1 MSIHRFVA
9 ELPLITL
16 TLWLQS
22 AGVAA
27 LITWVR
33 RVLPGD
39 VRKVG
44 AFRSTALVVRFAMA
58 VVVLHGVEILLWAGF
73 YRWRCLPSWDSA
85 IYFSASSY
93 STLGCSDV
101 SLPTG
106 WRTLGP
112 LESVI
117 GVLMCGISVS
127 LLFAIFTRLIN
138 REERSSPKQGAGI
151 THRSLVPRNFSCR
164 QTTDQRFLNRV
175 MQRLLWQSITSIQNS
190 TLRRTERTTARF
202 SGSSLAQWHG

>member
-1 MSIHRFVA
+1 MSFHRVVA

-16 TLWLQS
+16 TLWIQA

-27 LITWVR
+27 LVAWVR
-33 RVLPGD
+33 RALGGD
-39 VRKVG
+39 MRKMDT
-44 AFRSTALVVRFAMA
+44 FRFAALVVRLAMA
-58 VVVLHGVEILLWAGF
+58 VVVLHGLEILLWATF

-93 STLGCSDV
+93 STLGCNDV
-101 SLPTG
+101 SLPSQ

-127 LLFAIFTRLIN
+127 LLFAIVTRLVN
-138 REERSSPKQGAGI
+138 REERSSPKEQGAGA
-151 THRSLVPRNFSCR
+151 TGRSFVQRDLSCR
-164 QTTDQRFLNRV
+164 K
-175 MQRLLWQSITSIQNS
+175 
-190 TLRRTERTTARF
+190 TAT
-202 SGSSLAQWHG
+202 

>member
-1 MSIHRFVA
+1 MSFHRVVA

-22 AGVAA
+22 AGIAA
-27 LITWVR
+27 LIAWVR
-33 RVLPGD
+33 SVLATNIREIGS
-39 VRKVG
+39 VRS
-44 AFRSTALVVRFAMA
+44 AALVVRLALS
-58 VVVLHGVEILLWAGF
+58 VVLLHGLEIFLWAGF

-101 SLPTG
+101 SLPTS

-127 LLFAIFTRLIN
+127 LLFATVMRLIN
-138 REERSSPKQGAGI
+138 REERSSPNQGASV
-151 THRSLVPRNFSCR
+151 THCGFVPRNFSCR
-164 QTTDQRFLNRV
+164 QTTK
-175 MQRLLWQSITSIQNS
+175 
-190 TLRRTERTTARF
+190 
-202 SGSSLAQWHG
+202 

>member
-1 MSIHRFVA
+1 MSFHRVVA

-27 LITWVR
+27 LVAWVR
-33 RVLPGD
+33 WVLGGD
-39 VRKVG
+39 MRNMG
-44 AFRSTALVVRFAMA
+44 AFRFAGLVVRLAMA
-58 VVVLHGVEILLWAGF
+58 VVVLHGLEILLWATF

-93 STLGCSDV
+93 STLGCNDV
-101 SLPTG
+101 TLPTD

-117 GVLMCGISVS
+117 GVLMCGISAS
-127 LLFAIFTRLIN
+127 LLFAIVTRLIN
-138 REERSSPKQGAGI
+138 REERSSPKEQG
-151 THRSLVPRNFSCR
+151 
-164 QTTDQRFLNRV
+164 
-175 MQRLLWQSITSIQNS
+175 
-190 TLRRTERTTARF
+190 
-202 SGSSLAQWHG
+202 

>member
-1 MSIHRFVA
+1 MSFHRVVA

-27 LITWVR
+27 LIAWVR
-33 RVLPGD
+33 RTLGGD
-39 VRKVG
+39 TRKIG
-44 AFRSTALVVRFAMA
+44 AFRSAALVVRLAMA
-58 VVVLHGVEILLWAGF
+58 VVVLQGLEILLWAAF

-101 SLPTG
+101 TLPSE

-117 GVLMCGISVS
+117 GVLTCGISVS
-127 LLFAIFTRLIN
+127 LLFAIVTRLIS
-138 REERSSPKQGAGI
+138 REERSSLPERGTGV
-151 THRSLVPRNFSCR
+151 THRSLVQRNFSCR
-164 QTTDQRFLNRV
+164 
-175 MQRLLWQSITSIQNS
+175 
-190 TLRRTERTTARF
+190 RTTK
-202 SGSSLAQWHG
+202 

>member
-1 MSIHRFVA
+1 MSFHRFVA
-9 ELPLITL
+9 ELPSITL

-22 AGVAA
+22 AGIAA
-27 LITWVR
+27 LIAWVR
-33 RVLPGD
+33 SVLAKDIREMGSL
-39 VRKVG
+39 
-44 AFRSTALVVRFAMA
+44 RSAALVVRLAMA
-58 VVVLHGVEILLWAGF
+58 VVLLHGLEILLWAGF

-101 SLPTG
+101 SLPTS

-127 LLFAIFTRLIN
+127 LLFAIVMRLIN
-138 REERSSPKQGAGI
+138 REERSSPKQGASV
-151 THRSLVPRNFSCR
+151 TYRSFVPRNFSCR
-164 QTTDQRFLNRV
+164 QTTK
-175 MQRLLWQSITSIQNS
+175 
-190 TLRRTERTTARF
+190 
-202 SGSSLAQWHG
+202 

>member
-1 MSIHRFVA
+1 MSFHRVVA

-27 LITWVR
+27 LIAWVR
-33 RVLPGD
+33 RALKGD
-39 VRKVG
+39 IQTMS
-44 AFRSTALVVRFAMA
+44 ALRSATLVVRLAMA
-58 VVVLHGVEILLWAGF
+58 VVVLHGLEILLWAGF

-93 STLGCSDV
+93 STVGCSEV
-101 SLPTG
+101 SLPTS

-127 LLFAIFTRLIN
+127 LLFAIVMRLIN
-138 REERSSPKQGAGI
+138 REERSSLKQGASV
-151 THRSLVPRNFSCR
+151 THRSFVPRNFSCM
-164 QTTDQRFLNRV
+164 QTTK
-175 MQRLLWQSITSIQNS
+175 
-190 TLRRTERTTARF
+190 
-202 SGSSLAQWHG
+202 

>member
-1 MSIHRFVA
+1 MSFQRVLA

-27 LITWVR
+27 LVTWVR
-33 RVLPGD
+33 RALAGD
-39 VRKVG
+39 MGTIG
-44 AFRSTALVVRFAMA
+44 AFRLTTLVVRLAIA
-58 VVVLHGVEILLWAGF
+58 IVALHGLEILLWATF

-93 STLGCSDV
+93 STLGCNDV
-101 SLPTG
+101 SLPSE

-117 GVLMCGISVS
+117 GVLMCGISAS
-127 LLFAIFTRLIN
+127 LLFAIVTRIIN
-138 REERSSPKQGAGI
+138 REERSLPKEYGADVTNPGFVK
-151 THRSLVPRNFSCR
+151 RDFSCR
-164 QTTDQRFLNRV
+164 TT
-175 MQRLLWQSITSIQNS
+175 TK
-190 TLRRTERTTARF
+190 
-202 SGSSLAQWHG
+202 

>member
-1 MSIHRFVA
+1 MSFHRVVA

-27 LITWVR
+27 LVTWVR
-33 RVLPGD
+33 RLLGGD
-39 VRKVG
+39 VRKMG
-44 AFRSTALVVRFAMA
+44 SFRFAALVVRLAMA
-58 VVVLHGVEILLWAGF
+58 VVVLHGLEILLWATF
-73 YRWRCLPSWDSA
+73 YRWRCFPSWDSA

-93 STLGCSDV
+93 STLGCNDL
-101 SLPTG
+101 SLPSD

-127 LLFAIFTRLIN
+127 LLFAIVTRLIN
-138 REERSSPKQGAGI
+138 HEERSSPKEQGADV
-151 THRSLVPRNFSCR
+151 THRSFVRRNISCR
-164 QTTDQRFLNRV
+164 TT
-175 MQRLLWQSITSIQNS
+175 TK
-190 TLRRTERTTARF
+190 
-202 SGSSLAQWHG
+202 